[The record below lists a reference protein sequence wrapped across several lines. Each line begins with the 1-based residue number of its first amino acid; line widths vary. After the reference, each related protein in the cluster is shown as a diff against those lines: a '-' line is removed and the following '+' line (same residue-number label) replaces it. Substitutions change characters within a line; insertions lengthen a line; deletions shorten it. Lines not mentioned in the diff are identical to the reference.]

1 MIETVILSPHLDD
14 AVLSCWHTLAATGEV
29 AVINVFAA
37 IPAPDQP
44 LSWWDRITSASN
56 SAARMRERLAEDQR
70 ALALAGRQAVN
81 LEFLDDQYRDCSQS
95 LEQIVDALRHCLAP
109 ATGILAPAGIGEHPD
124 HLLVRAAAI
133 TLRHDGHTVALY
145 AELPHAIR
153 HGWPRYIEGSR
164 PAPVGSAEIDWEH
177 ALAAVD
183 GALHADYP
191 PAVRTS
197 ARQEARG
204 DPRVPHTAGCAEH
217 DRLPTTRECRA
228 PSVRGRLAAA
238 IEPSRDRRDYQQLGV
253 PLMPTNPRGT

>member
-1 MIETVILSPHLDD
+1 LIETVILSPHLDD
-14 AVLSCWHTLAATGEV
+14 AILSCWHTLAATGEV

-81 LEFLDDQYRDCSQS
+81 LEFLDDQYRDGSQS

-153 HGWPRYIEGSR
+153 HGWPRRIEGSR

-183 GALHADYP
+183 GALLTPTIHP
-191 PAVRTS
+191 LS
-197 ARQEARG
+197 ARVRAKKLEAIHAYRTQL
-204 DPRVPHTAGCAEH
+204 DALNTIAYQPLDNAGPLRYEVAW
-217 DRLPTTRECRA
+217 
-228 PSVRGRLAAA
+228 
-238 IEPSRDRRDYQQLGV
+238 QL
-253 PLMPTNPRGT
+253 R